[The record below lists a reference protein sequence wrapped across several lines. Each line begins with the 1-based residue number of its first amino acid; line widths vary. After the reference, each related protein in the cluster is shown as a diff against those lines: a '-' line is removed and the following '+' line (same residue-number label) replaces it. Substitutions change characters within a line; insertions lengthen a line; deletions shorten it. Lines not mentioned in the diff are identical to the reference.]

1 MCVCL
6 PVRASSTCVPA
17 VCVRAC
23 VRALPCRAP
32 CARGSTVL
40 RMRAPPWV
48 PVCRV
53 HPPAGTCEGPFRALA
68 WLPAHWVHMGTCL
81 VGCWSRERTQVAW
94 SFKGESLSCQR
105 KDSFSGDG
113 GAPSTS
119 SGATPP
125 STRAAQPSAGARA
138 AAQDPSE
145 QLKKAEDY
153 LQKHQI
159 RSKVEAAVNQV
170 LTSMPANAID
180 ALAEALKSVC
190 VCVCMCLCVFSC
202 GCVFFLSMCIAG
214 IERVCA
220 RASV

>member
-1 MCVCL
+1 
-6 PVRASSTCVPA
+6 
-17 VCVRAC
+17 
-23 VRALPCRAP
+23 
-32 CARGSTVL
+32 
-40 RMRAPPWV
+40 
-48 PVCRV
+48 
-53 HPPAGTCEGPFRALA
+53 
-68 WLPAHWVHMGTCL
+68 MGTCL

-190 VCVCMCLCVFSC
+190 VCVCVYVLVCVF
-202 GCVFFLSMCIAG
+202 VWLRFLSLYVHCWYVY
-214 IERVCA
+214 ERVCA